1 MKENEIENR
10 NTKCKRKEIVTLGK
24 EERERNNM
32 KVGNWREKERKHK
45 WEKEKTTEKNGKEE
59 KINRMQNEKQVYK
72 TMKKNMECKKIEFK
86 KRQKTGKRKR

>member
-1 MKENEIENR
+1 
-10 NTKCKRKEIVTLGK
+10 
-24 EERERNNM
+24 M

-72 TMKKNMECKKIEFK
+72 TE
-86 KRQKTGKRKR
+86 